1 MYSIL
6 FRPEATDLQ
15 ISSVRRHLMN
25 GGAASVDL
33 LADGN
38 RRVII
43 FDDPAGLLVSR
54 FGLKSW
60 QARKAVDRARKMQ
73 LYRRVHG

>member
-1 MYSIL
+1 MSRL
-6 FRPEATDLQ
+6 DLPTDE
-15 ISSVRRHLMN
+15 ITR
-25 GGAASVDL
+25 AAMW
-33 LADGN
+33 LADIA
-38 RRVII
+38 RWP
-43 FDDPAGLLVSR
+43 DDPAGLLVSR